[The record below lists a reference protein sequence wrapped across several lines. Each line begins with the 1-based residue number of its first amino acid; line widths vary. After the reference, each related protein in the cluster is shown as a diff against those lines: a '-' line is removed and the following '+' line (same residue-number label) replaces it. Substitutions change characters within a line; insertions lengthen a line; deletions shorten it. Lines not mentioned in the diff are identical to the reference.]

1 MKYTYR
7 FANGDA
13 DGIEIAD
20 DWGNRILEFDRLDY
34 NTDRKDH
41 RSDHKYHAGQPI
53 SLEDAESPEYAQ
65 IKRKHGLIETD
76 AMLAEM
82 LIRDDHARLHEAVGK
97 LPPDQRELVQALFFG
112 GCKAVDYAISH
123 GISKAAVSQRLKRA
137 LANLKKE
144 LS

>member
-20 DWGNRILEFDRLDY
+20 DWGNRILEFDRLDF
-34 NTDRKDH
+34 NTERKDH
-41 RSDHKYHAGQPI
+41 RSDHKYHAAQPI

-144 LS
+144 WS

>member
-20 DWGNRILEFDRLDY
+20 DWGNRILEFDRLDF
-34 NTDRKDH
+34 NTERKDH
-41 RSDHKYHAGQPI
+41 RSDHKYHAGLPV

-76 AMLAEM
+76 EMLTEI
-82 LIRDDHARLHEAVGK
+82 LIRDDHARLYEAVGK

-112 GCKAVDYAISH
+112 GCKAVDYASSH

>member
-20 DWGNRILEFDRLDY
+20 DWGNRILEFDRLDF
-34 NTDRKDH
+34 NTERKDH
-41 RSDHKYHAGQPI
+41 RSDHKYHAGLPV

-97 LPPDQRELVQALFFG
+97 LPPDQRELVLALFFG
-112 GCKAVDYAISH
+112 GCKAVDYASYH

>member
-1 MKYTYR
+1 MKIEYKSVT
-7 FANGDA
+7 GTVE
-13 DGIEIAD
+13 IEIAD
-20 DWGNRILEFDRLDY
+20 DWGNRILECDRLDY
-34 NTDRKDH
+34 NTERKDH
-41 RSDHKYHAGQPI
+41 RTDHKYHAGQPI

-76 AMLAEM
+76 EMLTEI
-82 LIRDDHARLHEAVGK
+82 LIRDDHARLHEAVDK
-97 LPPDQRELVQALFFG
+97 LPPDQRELVLALFFG
-112 GCKAVDYAISH
+112 GCKAVDYASYH

>member
-20 DWGNRILEFDRLDY
+20 DWGNRILEFDRLDF
-34 NTDRKDH
+34 NTERKDH
-41 RSDHKYHAGQPI
+41 RSDHKYHAGLPV

-76 AMLAEM
+76 EMLAAI
-82 LIRDDHARLHEAVGK
+82 LIQDDHARLHEAVDR

>member
-20 DWGNRILEFDRLDY
+20 DWGNRILEFDHLDY

-76 AMLAEM
+76 EMLTEI
-82 LIRDDHARLHEAVGK
+82 LIRDDHARLHEAVDK
-97 LPPDQRELVQALFFG
+97 LPPDQRELVRALFFG
-112 GCKAVDYAISH
+112 GCKAVDYASYH

>member
-20 DWGNRILEFDRLDY
+20 DWGNRILEFDRLDF
-34 NTDRKDH
+34 NTERKDH
-41 RSDHKYHAGQPI
+41 RSDHKYHAGLPV

-112 GCKAVDYAISH
+112 GCKAVDYANSH

>member
-34 NTDRKDH
+34 NTERKDH
-41 RSDHKYHAGQPI
+41 RSDHKYHAGLPV

-65 IKRKHGLIETD
+65 IKRKHGLVETD
-76 AMLAEM
+76 EM
-82 LIRDDHARLHEAVGK
+82 LVEILVRDDHTRLHGAVDK
-97 LPPDQRELVQALFFG
+97 LPPDQRELVQALFFS
-112 GCKAVDYAISH
+112 GCKAVDYANSN

-137 LANLKKE
+137 LANLKKQ

>member
-34 NTDRKDH
+34 NTERKDH
-41 RSDHKYHAGQPI
+41 RTDHKYHAGLPMP
-53 SLEDAESPEYAQ
+53 LEDAESPEYAQ
-65 IKRKHGLIETD
+65 IKCKHGLIETD

-97 LPPDQRELVQALFFG
+97 LPPDQRELVQTLFFG

>member
-34 NTDRKDH
+34 NTERKDH
-41 RSDHKYHAGQPI
+41 RTDHKYHAGLPV

-65 IKRKHGLIETD
+65 IKRKHGLSKR
-76 AMLAEM
+76 MLCWLKCLSEM
-82 LIRDDHARLHEAVGK
+82 IMPVCMRLWVNSHLISVSWCRRFSL
-97 LPPDQRELVQALFFG
+97 
-112 GCKAVDYAISH
+112 
-123 GISKAAVSQRLKRA
+123 AAVKPSITQFHTASAKPLFP
-137 LANLKKE
+137 NV
-144 LS
+144 

>member
-34 NTDRKDH
+34 NTERKDH
-41 RSDHKYHAGQPI
+41 RTDHKYHAGQPI

-76 AMLAEM
+76 EMLTEI
-82 LIRDDHARLHEAVGK
+82 LIRDDHARLHEAVDK
-97 LPPDQRELVQALFFG
+97 LPPDQRELVLALFFG
-112 GCKAVDYAISH
+112 GCKAVDYASYH

>member
-34 NTDRKDH
+34 NTERKDH
-41 RSDHKYHAGQPI
+41 RSDHKYHAGLPV

-65 IKRKHGLIETD
+65 INRKHGLIETD
-76 AMLAEM
+76 EMLTEI
-82 LIRDDHARLHEAVGK
+82 LIRDDHARLHEAVDR
-97 LPPDQRELVQALFFG
+97 LPPDQRELVLALFFG
-112 GCKAVDYAISH
+112 GCKAVDYANSH

>member
-34 NTDRKDH
+34 NTERKDH
-41 RSDHKYHAGQPI
+41 RSDHKYHAGLPV

-65 IKRKHGLIETD
+65 IKHKHGLVDTD
-76 AMLAEM
+76 EM
-82 LIRDDHARLHEAVGK
+82 LTTLLIQDDHARLHEAVGK
-97 LPPDQRELVQALFFG
+97 LPPDQRELVHALFFG
-112 GCKAVDYAISH
+112 GCKAVDYANSH

>member
-13 DGIEIAD
+13 NGIEVDD
-20 DWGNRILEFDRLDY
+20 DWGNRVLEFDRLDY
-34 NTDRKDH
+34 NAERKDH
-41 RSDHKYHAGQPI
+41 RSDHKYHAGQPV

-65 IKRKHGLIETD
+65 IKRKHGHIETD
-76 AMLAEM
+76 GMLTEIM
-82 LIRDDHARLHEAVGK
+82 IRDDHARLHEAVGK
-97 LPPDQRELVQALFFG
+97 LPPDQRELVQALFFR

>member
-53 SLEDAESPEYAQ
+53 SLEDAESPEYVQ
-65 IKRKHGLIETD
+65 IKRKHGLVETD
-76 AMLAEM
+76 AMLM
-82 LIRDDHARLHEAVGK
+82 GILVRDDHACLHEAVDK
-97 LPPDQRELVQALFFG
+97 LPPDQRELVRALFFG
-112 GCKAVDYAISH
+112 GCKAVDYASYH

>member
-76 AMLAEM
+76 EMLTEI

>member
-20 DWGNRILEFDRLDY
+20 DWGNRILEFDRLDF
-34 NTDRKDH
+34 NTERKDH

-76 AMLAEM
+76 EMLTEI

-97 LPPDQRELVQALFFG
+97 LPPDQRELVLALFFG
-112 GCKAVDYAISH
+112 GCKAVDYASYH

>member
-1 MKYTYR
+1 MKIEYKSAT
-7 FANGDA
+7 GT
-13 DGIEIAD
+13 IEIEVDD
-20 DWGNRILEFDRLDY
+20 DWGNRVLEFDRLDY
-34 NTDRKDH
+34 NTERKDY

-53 SLEDAESPEYAQ
+53 TLEDTESPEYAQ
-65 IKRKHGLIETD
+65 IKRKHGLVETD

>member
-20 DWGNRILEFDRLDY
+20 DWGNRILEFDRLDF
-34 NTDRKDH
+34 NTERKDH
-41 RSDHKYHAGQPI
+41 RSDHKYHAGLPV

-76 AMLAEM
+76 EMLTEI
-82 LIRDDHARLHEAVGK
+82 LIRDDHARLHEAVDR

-137 LANLKKE
+137 LANLKK
-144 LS
+144 LLT

>member
-1 MKYTYR
+1 MK
-7 FANGDA
+7 
-13 DGIEIAD
+13 IEYKSVTGTVEIEVD
-20 DWGNRILEFDRLDY
+20 KDWGNRVLEFDRIDY
-34 NTDRKDH
+34 NTGRKDH
-41 RSDHKYHAGQPI
+41 RSDHKYHVGQPI
-53 SLEDAESPEYAQ
+53 TLEDAESPEYAQ

-76 AMLAEM
+76 EMLTEI
-82 LIRDDHARLHEAVGK
+82 LIRDDHARLHEAVDK
-97 LPPDQRELVQALFFG
+97 LPPDQRELVLALFFG

>member
-20 DWGNRILEFDRLDY
+20 DWGNRILEFDRLDF
-34 NTDRKDH
+34 NTERKDH
-41 RSDHKYHAGQPI
+41 RSDHKYHAGLPV

-76 AMLAEM
+76 EMLTEI
-82 LIRDDHARLHEAVGK
+82 LIRDDHARLHEAVDR
-97 LPPDQRELVQALFFG
+97 LPPDQRELVQALFFD

>member
-34 NTDRKDH
+34 NTERKDH
-41 RSDHKYHAGQPI
+41 RSDHKYHAELPMP
-53 SLEDAESPEYAQ
+53 LEDAESPEYAQ

>member
-20 DWGNRILEFDRLDY
+20 DWGNRILEFDRLDF
-34 NTDRKDH
+34 NTERKDH
-41 RSDHKYHAGQPI
+41 RSDHKYHAGLPV

-76 AMLAEM
+76 EMLTEI
-82 LIRDDHARLHEAVGK
+82 LIRDDHARLHEAVDK
-97 LPPDQRELVQALFFG
+97 LPPDQRELVLALFFG
-112 GCKAVDYAISH
+112 GCKAVDYASYH

>member
-1 MKYTYR
+1 MKIEYKSAT
-7 FANGDA
+7 GT
-13 DGIEIAD
+13 IEIEVDD
-20 DWGNRILEFDRLDY
+20 DWGNRVLEFDRVDY
-34 NTDRKDH
+34 NTERKDY

-53 SLEDAESPEYAQ
+53 TLEDTESPEYAQ
-65 IKRKHGLIETD
+65 IKRKHGLVETD

>member
-76 AMLAEM
+76 EMLTEI
-82 LIRDDHARLHEAVGK
+82 LIRDDHARLHEAVDK
-97 LPPDQRELVQALFFG
+97 LPPDQRELVLALFFG
-112 GCKAVDYAISH
+112 GCKAVDYASYH

>member
-20 DWGNRILEFDRLDY
+20 DWGNRILEFDRLDF
-34 NTDRKDH
+34 NTERKDH
-41 RSDHKYHAGQPI
+41 RSDHKYHAGLPV

>member
-1 MKYTYR
+1 MKYIYR
-7 FANGDA
+7 FINGDA
-13 DGIEIAD
+13 NGIEVDD
-20 DWGNRILEFDRLDY
+20 DWGNRVLEFDHLDY

-76 AMLAEM
+76 EMLTEI
-82 LIRDDHARLHEAVGK
+82 LIRDDHARLHEAVDK
-97 LPPDQRELVQALFFG
+97 LPPDQRELVLALFFG
-112 GCKAVDYAISH
+112 GCKAVDYAISQ

>member
-20 DWGNRILEFDRLDY
+20 DWGNRILEFDRLDF
-34 NTDRKDH
+34 NTERKDH
-41 RSDHKYHAGQPI
+41 RSDHKYHAGLPV

-97 LPPDQRELVQALFFG
+97 LPPDQRELVLALFFG

>member
-1 MKYTYR
+1 MIIEYKSVT
-7 FANGDA
+7 GTV
-13 DGIEIAD
+13 GIEVDD
-20 DWGNRILEFDRLDY
+20 DWGNRVLEFDQVDY
-34 NTDRKDH
+34 NTERKDH
-41 RSDHKYHAGQPI
+41 RSDHKYHAGLPV
-53 SLEDAESPEYAQ
+53 SLEDAESSEYAQ
-65 IKRKHGLIETD
+65 IKRKHGHVETD

-82 LIRDDHARLHEAVGK
+82 LIRDDHARLHDAVDK

-144 LS
+144 LT

>member
-41 RSDHKYHAGQPI
+41 RSDHKYHTGQPI
-53 SLEDAESPEYAQ
+53 SLDDAESPEYAQ

-76 AMLAEM
+76 EMLTEI
-82 LIRDDHARLHEAVGK
+82 LIRDDHARLHEA
-97 LPPDQRELVQALFFG
+97 ALRRSG
-112 GCKAVDYAISH
+112 ERVYRRRHRSPRAVR
-123 GISKAAVSQRLKRA
+123 V
-137 LANLKKE
+137 
-144 LS
+144 

>member
-20 DWGNRILEFDRLDY
+20 DWGNRILEFDRLDF
-34 NTDRKDH
+34 NTERKDH
-41 RSDHKYHAGQPI
+41 RSDHKYHAGLPV

-76 AMLAEM
+76 EMLTEI
-82 LIRDDHARLHEAVGK
+82 LIRDDHARLHEAVDR
-97 LPPDQRELVQALFFG
+97 LPPDQRELVQALFFD

-137 LANLKKE
+137 LSNLKKE

>member
-53 SLEDAESPEYAQ
+53 SLEDAESPEYVQ
-65 IKRKHGLIETD
+65 IKRKHGLVETD
-76 AMLAEM
+76 AMLM
-82 LIRDDHARLHEAVGK
+82 GILVRDDHARLHEAVDK
-97 LPPDQRELVQALFFG
+97 LPPDQRELVLALFFG
-112 GCKAVDYAISH
+112 GCKAVDYASYH